1 MERLINLG
9 KFMVYPYT
17 VKNLDEYEADKEL
30 KRLGNKWRICTYEEL
45 QYVWNTGWKL
55 GLRDLMVF
63 DEKDMYRINGDKYVS
78 IYVDTYDKSLNF
90 FNMDS
95 DWDTDS
101 TPFNYLFVKDI

>member
-63 DEKDMYRINGDKYVS
+63 DEKDMYRINDGKC
-78 IYVDTYDKSLNF
+78 IYIDTDNSLNF
-90 FNMDS
+90 FNIPYDFESDS
-95 DWDTDS
+95 V
-101 TPFNYLFVKDI
+101 PFNYLFVKDI

>member
-63 DEKDMYRINGDKYVS
+63 DEKDMYRINDEKYIA
-78 IYVDTYDKSLNF
+78 IYIDTDNSLNF
-90 FNMDS
+90 FNIPYDFER
-95 DWDTDS
+95 DS